1 MAKNHIR
8 VKELRSDEA
17 NRLAKQFASERSNR
31 LVALDGAAAK
41 PASVFKWSSWTDVPE
56 ANCAFLVL
64 VRGEPALVMWFEP
77 DTFNSECL
85 HVTQARLHWILS
97 PPETFISTDLPG
109 LSSVLSRILHQSEV
123 ELVTLRLFGHEPAA
137 THLFQRAG
145 FRLVVGNAWLY
156 RWPIKSVGSERI
168 PKDVSLDVRNLN
180 ERPLPDD
187 EVHGYLKVASESFFA
202 DRFSLDLNLDQVL
215 VRQRFLSIIENG
227 LRGDIADYAVT
238 ARSKSSLEAF
248 AFFAV
253 KKSVESNSY
262 PQAGKWLT
270 LIARSSQRA
279 QGIAHFVI
287 AEAIRGLPEGKA
299 NWMCTCS
306 LDNFGSLRTAQ
317 KMGFQI
323 GAIVYDMHRWRE
335 NPIN

>member
-31 LVALDGAAAK
+31 LVALGGAAAK
-41 PASVFKWSSWTDVPE
+41 PASVFKWSSWTDVPD

-64 VRGEPALVMWFEP
+64 VRGEPALVMWFQP

-85 HVTQARLHWILS
+85 HVTQARLHSILS
-97 PPETFISTDLPG
+97 SPETFISTDHPW
-109 LSSVLSRILHQSEV
+109 LSSVLSR
-123 ELVTLRLFGHEPAA
+123 
-137 THLFQRAG
+137 LFQRAG

-279 QGIAHFVI
+279 QGIAHLVI
-287 AEAIRGLPEGKA
+287 AEAIRRLPEGKA

-335 NPIN
+335 NPID